1 MLKFKKKVGG
11 GGVDRTLSTQKKNNK
26 TSINSCKNQFKV
38 VPMNKNFKIY
48 NNKGRCLFD
57 DIQMQKS
64 YLTESM
70 IDNIV
75 NNKKIGKQNS
85 AHNIAESMIA
95 REKSASNLKGDIM
108 RNKNIIYNFNC
119 RQTTSKTVFNKLNKF
134 VLFCVFVFCFVMC
147 IQPLFFVV
155 SKSSYAEGL
164 SSNTFYKNS
173 PIFIAGGANNNN
185 NVIDMQSVQSLFN
198 KDGINKTVLQSLLNM
213 IDSNDVWNDETGNR
227 VVANENGVTYL
238 SAKNFGYY
246 KNNETTD
253 ELQKG
258 NSRILVKL
266 FENSNDVDNTNKIND
281 FTNQF
286 FQVVYRSISEES
298 DVLTFYMCKSY
309 TTAQFNPMDETIIK
323 DYTYK
328 REGNYSVSLL
338 RTQTVLPV
346 YETLTEIFGGAN
358 LDNYVVA
365 PYQLSSQNASDL
377 SQTSDLPT
385 DSSYYL
391 NLGAW
396 QSSLVQTSANAN
408 GNLVGENVANS
419 LGTSSYGDSALN
431 PTAYSLGNGLDGLNV
446 SSIPSGVWASTMV
459 SAYKDKLWVPSS
471 FETVHTGYSYEA
483 VSNIVNVN
491 KSFDNN
497 LLISS
502 LVNAESAEATLNDN
516 IGNTRTGL
524 WELNAYDRAED
535 GVTWSWVRSGRST
548 KFNGAKDIEPNGA
561 NNGNSVE
568 HTDGGVRLALHIDL
582 NKLKQDCN
590 LATLTTSDN
599 QSNGMVSNFVMS
611 NQNNK
616 TYNLSSNS
624 NEDYVYLIN
633 NFNIG
638 ESGGLNSITNL
649 ETGVQTSI
657 TFNNNISSRV
667 ENGIADIEIISR
679 TANQEVYKISNVNMG
694 EYKFNVSYSVLPSY
708 NCSFEITNN
717 CIDDVLLV
725 VSSDAQVFVC
735 KLTADTTNVN
745 ITMPKLTVG
754 RLYTITVVNGE
765 ISGQLVQTGDVTVN
779 INPYT
784 FICNSEDATVTLSGI
799 TINSK

>member
-1 MLKFKKKVGG
+1 MKK
-11 GGVDRTLSTQKKNNK
+11 
-26 TSINSCKNQFKV
+26 SISVLEN
-38 VPMNKNFKIY
+38 
-48 NNKGRCLFD
+48 
-57 DIQMQKS
+57 
-64 YLTESM
+64 
-70 IDNIV
+70 
-75 NNKKIGKQNS
+75 
-85 AHNIAESMIA
+85 AE
-95 REKSASNLKGDIM
+95 NL
-108 RNKNIIYNFNC
+108 
-119 RQTTSKTVFNKLNKF
+119 
-134 VLFCVFVFCFVMC
+134 
-147 IQPLFFVV
+147 
-155 SKSSYAEGL
+155 
-164 SSNTFYKNS
+164 
-173 PIFIAGGANNNN
+173 
-185 NVIDMQSVQSLFN
+185 
-198 KDGINKTVLQSLLNM
+198 
-213 IDSNDVWNDETGNR
+213 
-227 VVANENGVTYL
+227 
-238 SAKNFGYY
+238 
-246 KNNETTD
+246 
-253 ELQKG
+253 
-258 NSRILVKL
+258 
-266 FENSNDVDNTNKIND
+266 NTN
-281 FTNQF
+281 
-286 FQVVYRSISEES
+286 
-298 DVLTFYMCKSY
+298 L
-309 TTAQFNPMDETIIK
+309 DE
-323 DYTYK
+323 
-328 REGNYSVSLL
+328 
-338 RTQTVLPV
+338 
-346 YETLTEIFGGAN
+346 
-358 LDNYVVA
+358 
-365 PYQLSSQNASDL
+365 
-377 SQTSDLPT
+377 
-385 DSSYYL
+385 
-391 NLGAW
+391 
-396 QSSLVQTSANAN
+396 
-408 GNLVGENVANS
+408 
-419 LGTSSYGDSALN
+419 
-431 PTAYSLGNGLDGLNV
+431 
-446 SSIPSGVWASTMV
+446 
-459 SAYKDKLWVPSS
+459 
-471 FETVHTGYSYEA
+471 
-483 VSNIVNVN
+483 
-491 KSFDNN
+491 
-497 LLISS
+497 
-502 LVNAESAEATLNDN
+502 N

-667 ENGIADIEIISR
+667 ENGIADIEIVSR

-725 VSSDAQVFVC
+725 VSSDAQVFVY

-765 ISGQLVQTGDVTVN
+765 ISGQLVQTQTGDVTVN
-779 INPYT
+779 TNPYT